1 MVHVNVFFTDDFR
14 NSTDTRAREKKADQV
29 NTAEMCLK
37 EQEEDAEVRKMWCG
51 LLVHITPTTRSLPT
65 ASDVDPSHHTFQ
77 IFFVHHCLLSL
88 SRFPCDDDGVV
99 CLLCFVSESEEGK
112 RRMILL
118 KRLLQTVRGW
128 YGLKWWCDDFWATKT
143 TTCQLLTCSCSE
155 WYVHTLRIHPCYMNA
170 AVVWP

>member
-88 SRFPCDDDGVV
+88 SRFPCDDDGVST
-99 CLLCFVSESEEGK
+99 LLCQRKWRRKKENDTFKAITTNCE
-112 RRMILL
+112 RMIRFEMMMWWLL
-118 KRLLQTVRGW
+118 SYENDNLSVAHLFV
-128 YGLKWWCDDFWATKT
+128 
-143 TTCQLLTCSCSE
+143 
-155 WYVHTLRIHPCYMNA
+155 
-170 AVVWP
+170 